1 MLLTIE
7 ALTAEHPD
15 AVWTHA
21 GRRARVHRQSGGFL
35 VELLNEQAAATAL
48 ATQRAPEAAGLCLH
62 WLMSHEVIPVR
73 FPLRAFS
80 DAPNPRPKLHLHV
93 VGK

>member
-15 AVWTHA
+15 TVWSHA
-21 GRRARVHRQSGGFL
+21 GRRARVQMQSGGFL
-35 VELLNEQAAATAL
+35 VELLNGNSAATAL
-48 ATQRAPEAAGLCLH
+48 ATQRSAEAAGLCLH

-80 DAPNPRPKLHLHV
+80 GSPNRRLHV